1 MRRWKSE
8 VKSWVLDSRASE
20 ALSVLVLVWLTTQAR
35 RRLMQHSTTQHNAA
49 QRSKVQG
56 RQAGFPNSGG
66 AGAGAWCSR
75 EGKGGAAER
84 GLGLGL
90 CPW

>member
-8 VKSWVLDSRASE
+8 VKSWVLDSRASV

-49 QRSKVQG
+49 RCRAG
-56 RQAGFPNSGG
+56 RQAFRILAVLVLVLG
-66 AGAGAWCSR
+66 AHEKAKAAQQNEAWAWACV
-75 EGKGGAAER
+75 R
-84 GLGLGL
+84 GDI
-90 CPW
+90 

>member
-1 MRRWKSE
+1 MGRWKSE

-49 QRSKVQG
+49 R
-56 RQAGFPNSGG
+56 NSGG